1 MEADKMKLNYQK
13 PERKYL
19 CDFSLETCIYD
30 VDLPTQIKDKLA
42 SLNVL
47 PTPDMV
53 YVLDVSFDV
62 KVYHIK
68 EFYKFPVE
76 RKQWQIDE
84 LEKQSPKRQTETMI
98 HQVLAQQ
105 LNNICKELSPLN
117 IQYETAIIAGEEF
130 DNLNRVDFCIYES
143 EFIQKESPKDGKK
156 KTRRKETT
164 LISHSIIPHRP
175 YIAQKAAEFF
185 AEQMVKRIEEEYKR
199 SLDRAA
205 HIPNLIKADKVFT
218 ALATAIMDEFP
229 DTNSSAVTLAY
240 ELSIQAKI
248 KNDWPFEIIGQTG
261 YYPKEN
267 TIGLNDEI
275 DCPDYLI
282 YVKRKHDWALKKVN
296 GLDSAKNEILYHGYN
311 TKSVEQI
318 IVLHNLEHIKFN
330 LLVEDCGEIIP
341 IAKSEAHTAKK
352 LFLSWCNK

>member
-1 MEADKMKLNYQK
+1 MDADKMKFNYRK

-19 CDFSLETCIYD
+19 CDFSLETFIYD
-30 VDLPTQIKDKLA
+30 VDLPTKIKDKLA

-47 PTPDMV
+47 PTPDMI

-84 LEKQSPKRQTETMI
+84 LEKQTPKRQTETMI
-98 HQVLAQQ
+98 HQILAQQ
-105 LNNICKELSPLN
+105 LDNICKELSPFN
-117 IQYETAIIAGEEF
+117 IQYQAAIIAGEEF
-130 DNLNRVDFCIYES
+130 DDLNRVDFCIYES
-143 EFIQKESPKDGKK
+143 EFLQKENPNEEKK

-164 LISHSIIPHRP
+164 LISHSIIPNRP
-175 YIAQKAAEFF
+175 HIAQKAAELF
-185 AEQMVKRIEEEYKR
+185 AEQMVKRIEEEYKKLLEK
-199 SLDRAA
+199 SA
-205 HIPNLIKADKVFT
+205 HTPNLIKVEKVFT

-229 DTNSSAVTLAY
+229 DTHSSVVTLAY

-248 KNDWPFEIIGQTG
+248 KNDWPLEIIGQTG

-267 TIGLNDEI
+267 TICFNDEI
-275 DCPDYLI
+275 DCPEYLI
-282 YVKRKHDWALKKVN
+282 YVKRKHDWTLKKVS

-341 IAKSEAHTAKK
+341 IAKNEAHTAKK

>member
-1 MEADKMKLNYQK
+1 MDADKMKFNYQR
-13 PERKYL
+13 PERNYL

-30 VDLPTQIKDKLA
+30 VDLPTKIKDKLA

-47 PTPDMV
+47 PKPNII

-62 KVYHIK
+62 KVYRVK
-68 EFYKFPVE
+68 DFYKFHVE

-105 LNNICKELSPLN
+105 LDNICKELSLFN
-117 IQYETAIIAGEEF
+117 IQYQTAIIAGE
-130 DNLNRVDFCIYES
+130 DYDDLNRVDFCIYES
-143 EFIQKESPKDGKK
+143 EFIQKESPNDGKK

-185 AEQMVKRIEEEYKR
+185 AEQMVKRIEEEYKK
-199 SLDRAA
+199 SLEKSA
-205 HIPNLIKADKVFT
+205 HTPNLIKAEKVFA
-218 ALATAIMDEFP
+218 ALAYAIVEEFP
-229 DTNSSAVTLAY
+229 DIYSSAETLAY

-248 KNDWPFEIIGQTG
+248 KNDWPLEIIGQTG

-267 TIGLNDEI
+267 TIAFNDEI
-275 DCPDYLI
+275 DCPEYLI

-318 IVLHNLEHIKFN
+318 IVLHNLEHIKFKA
-330 LLVEDCGEIIP
+330 P
-341 IAKSEAHTAKK
+341 PHKK
-352 LFLSWCNK
+352 R